1 MLSLDHM
8 RKPDFSGLPTFSA
21 ITDYVD
27 QMVDSTE
34 FASEE
39 ALNGNVFGRAFVA
52 IADTFV
58 GLLNTFKTNILKC
71 TTRLKRSEIR
81 EFTESNRLKTNTVY
95 SLTYAQMAEVQLD
108 VPANMVGSYMD
119 AVDKVSKL
127 YVKLN
132 AVATAKT
139 ALGAFNRILSALTGD
154 GNNVRPEITDV
165 NTVLNGIVAAS
176 KIAVNEC
183 QAQFNGKFVAK
194 KQFKDVFVDVKE
206 FKAVTDEL
214 LSLESR
220 LQDVAVLAGLV
231 GQIETVLNS
240 IAKQLDADGGKTV
253 IDRTSLFNLGNT
265 AKGLALIF
273 DSYGLAATRQM
284 ALEHNHCLNIN
295 TLFAKVN

>member
-1 MLSLDHM
+1 MLSLEHLH
-8 RKPDFSGLPTFSA
+8 RPDFTGLPTFNA

-27 QMVDSTE
+27 QVVDSTE
-34 FASEE
+34 LVSEE
-39 ALNGNVFGRAFVA
+39 ALNGNVFGRAFVS

-95 SLTYAQMAEVQLD
+95 GLTYSQMADIQLD
-108 VPANMVGSYMD
+108 VPANMAGSFMD
-119 AVDKVSKL
+119 AVDRVSKL
-127 YVKLN
+127 YVRLN

-139 ALGAFNRILSALTGD
+139 TIGSFNRILSAL
-154 GNNVRPEITDV
+154 NTD
-165 NTVLNGIVAAS
+165 AAS
-176 KIAVNEC
+176 IKQEIATVYASLSGVVNASREAVREC
-183 QAQFNGKFVAK
+183 QAQFNGSFVAK
-194 KQFKDVFVDVKE
+194 KPFKDVFTDVKE

-220 LQDVAVLAGLV
+220 LQDVATLAALV

-240 IAKQLDADGGKTV
+240 IAQQLDADGGKTA
-253 IDRTSLFNLGNT
+253 IDRSSLLNLGNT

-295 TLFAKVN
+295 TIFAQAK